1 MPPIRLSEEAI
12 QLLNAYRWPGN
23 IRQLKN
29 IVEQLSII
37 ETERNIDRLLLKNYL
52 PEINESGALVV
63 NTPQQESIS
72 EREIMYKFL
81 FDMKRDLT
89 DLKKLVVEVLSQ
101 TGGIELNPDQNILVN
116 KLYQDFGVSVPGTI
130 LPQSLM
136 PPKIQELE
144 DQDDFT
150 LHEDFEES
158 LSLEERERELIQKAL
173 DKHRGKRKYAAK
185 ELGISERTLYRKIK
199 EFNLAE

>member
-1 MPPIRLSEEAI
+1 
-12 QLLNAYRWPGN
+12 
-23 IRQLKN
+23 
-29 IVEQLSII
+29 
-37 ETERNIDRLLLKNYL
+37 
-52 PEINESGALVV
+52 
-63 NTPQQESIS
+63 
-72 EREIMYKFL
+72 MYKFL

-116 KLYQDFGVSVPGTI
+116 KLYQDFGASVPGTI

-144 DQDDFT
+144 EQEDFT

-173 DKHRGKRKYAAK
+173 EKHRGKRKYAAK